1 MLAVR
6 HRTSTTMKML
16 KMDDSLADFH
26 KRFIPLLPLPATLYL
41 PLFYSLIRTYHSRDD
56 VGSICCFRLE
66 LPGLFAV
73 INY

>member
-6 HRTSTTMKML
+6 QRTITTMNIL
-16 KMDDSLADFH
+16 KMDDSLADFQM
-26 KRFIPLLPLPATLYL
+26 RLIPWLPLPAMLYL
-41 PLFYSLIRTYHSRDD
+41 PLFYRLIRTYHSRDD

-66 LPGLFAV
+66 LPGLSAV